1 MLLESVV
8 RICLRSDVEMFVMS
22 AWFVSKTGGM
32 DGLGRKSR
40 WQMDRIELLME
51 VRGLMM
57 LVKFVLTVVGGAV
70 VGMMMMLVMLL
81 TTMGI

>member
-1 MLLESVV
+1 
-8 RICLRSDVEMFVMS
+8 
-22 AWFVSKTGGM
+22 
-32 DGLGRKSR
+32 
-40 WQMDRIELLME
+40 MDRIELLME